1 MIIQIHPENPNPR
14 EIKQVI
20 ECLKNG
26 GVIVYPSDT
35 VYGIG
40 CDIFNKKAVERVAK
54 IKGINIKKN
63 NFSFICSD
71 LSHISD
77 FTKQI
82 DNPTYKLMKRNLPG
96 PFTFILNANN
106 SIPKLFKINKKTI
119 GIRVPNHNIP
129 LEIVSQLGNPIIT
142 TSVKDD
148 DKILEH
154 STDPELIHEYFGEKI
169 DIVIAGEYGGTSPS
183 TVIDLTDTIPEI
195 IRQGKGDVSLFL

>member
-1 MIIQIHPENPNPR
+1 MIIQIHPDNPNPR

-20 ECLKNG
+20 ECLKDG
-26 GVIVYPSDT
+26 GVIVCPSDT

-40 CDIFNKKAVERVAK
+40 CNIFNKKAVERVAK

-63 NFSFICSD
+63 NFSIICSD

-82 DNPTYKLMKRNLPG
+82 DNPTYKLIKRNLPG

-119 GIRVPNHNIP
+119 GIRVPNNNIP

-154 STDPELIHEYFGEKI
+154 STDPELIYEKLKHLV
-169 DIVIAGEYGGTSPS
+169 DIVIDGGYGGKKPS
-183 TVIDLTDTIPEI
+183 TIVDCTTTNFEI
-195 IRQGKGDVSLFL
+195 LRQGKGNLIL

>member
-1 MIIQIHPENPNPR
+1 MILKIHPDNPNSR
-14 EIKQVI
+14 EIKKVI
-20 ECLKNG
+20 ECLKDG

-40 CDIFNKKAVERVAK
+40 CDIFNKKAVERIAK

-77 FTKQI
+77 FTKPI
-82 DNPTYKLMKRNLPG
+82 ENSTYKLMKRNLPG

-129 LEIVSQLGNPIIT
+129 IEIVTQLGNPIIT

-154 STDPELIHEYFGEKI
+154 STDPELIYEKLKHLV
-169 DIVIAGEYGGTSPS
+169 DIVIDSGFIGVNPS
-183 TVIDLTDTIPEI
+183 TIVDCTTPDFEI
-195 IRQGKGDVSLFL
+195 IRQGKGELIL

>member
-1 MIIQIHPENPNPR
+1 MILKIHPDNPNSR
-14 EIKQVI
+14 EIKKVI
-20 ECLKNG
+20 ECLKDG

-40 CDIFNKKAVERVAK
+40 CDIFNKKAVERIAK

-77 FTKQI
+77 FTKPI
-82 DNPTYKLMKRNLPG
+82 DNSTYKLMKRNLPG

-142 TSVKDD
+142 TSVKED

-154 STDPELIHEYFGEKI
+154 STNPELIYEKLKHLV
-169 DIVIAGEYGGTSPS
+169 DIVIDGGFTGIEPS
-183 TVIDLTDTIPEI
+183 TIVDCTGNDFEI
-195 IRQGKGDVSLFL
+195 IRQAKGKLIL

>member
-1 MIIQIHPENPNPR
+1 MILQIHPENPNPR

-20 ECLKNG
+20 ECLKDG

-71 LSHISD
+71 LSHISNY
-77 FTKQI
+77 TKPI
-82 DNPTYKLMKRNLPG
+82 DNSTYKLMKRNLPG

-119 GIRVPNHNIP
+119 GIRIPNHNIP

-154 STDPELIHEYFGEKI
+154 STNPELIYEKLKHLV
-169 DIVIAGEYGGTSPS
+169 DIVIDGGYAGNHPS
-183 TVIDLTDTIPEI
+183 TIVDCTTSDFEI
-195 IRQGKGDVSLFL
+195 IRQGKGDLIL

>member
-1 MIIQIHPENPNPR
+1 MILKIHPDNPNSR
-14 EIKQVI
+14 EIKKVI
-20 ECLKNG
+20 ECLRDG

-40 CDIFNKKAVERVAK
+40 CDIFNKKAVERIAK

-77 FTKQI
+77 FTKPI
-82 DNPTYKLMKRNLPG
+82 DNSTYKLMKRNLPG

-129 LEIVSQLGNPIIT
+129 LEIVLQLGNPIIT
-142 TSVKDD
+142 TSVKEDD
-148 DKILEH
+148 EILEH
-154 STDPELIHEYFGEKI
+154 STNPELIYEKLKHLV
-169 DIVIAGEYGGTSPS
+169 DIVIDGGFTGIQPS
-183 TVIDLTDTIPEI
+183 TIVDCTGNDFEI
-195 IRQGKGDVSLFL
+195 IRQAKGKLIL

>member
-1 MIIQIHPENPNPR
+1 MIIQIHPDNPNPR

-154 STDPELIHEYFGEKI
+154 STDPELISEKLKHLV
-169 DIVIAGEYGGTSPS
+169 DIVIDGGYTGNKPS
-183 TVIDLTDTIPEI
+183 TIVDCTTTNFEI
-195 IRQGKGDVSLFL
+195 LRQGKGDLIL

>member
-1 MIIQIHPENPNPR
+1 MILKIHPDNPNSR
-14 EIKQVI
+14 EIKKVI
-20 ECLKNG
+20 ECLKDG

-77 FTKQI
+77 FTKPI
-82 DNPTYKLMKRNLPG
+82 DNSTYKLMKRNLPG

-129 LEIVSQLGNPIIT
+129 LEIVLQLGNPIIT
-142 TSVKDD
+142 TSVKEDD
-148 DKILEH
+148 EILEH
-154 STDPELIHEYFGEKI
+154 STNPELIYEKLKHLV
-169 DIVIAGEYGGTSPS
+169 DIVIDGGFTGIEPS
-183 TVIDLTDTIPEI
+183 TIVDCTGNDFEI
-195 IRQGKGDVSLFL
+195 IRQAKGKLIL

>member
-1 MIIQIHPENPNPR
+1 MILKIHPDNPNSR
-14 EIKQVI
+14 EIKKVI
-20 ECLKNG
+20 ECLKDG

-40 CDIFNKKAVERVAK
+40 CDIFNKKAVERIAK

-77 FTKQI
+77 FTKPI
-82 DNPTYKLMKRNLPG
+82 ENSTYKLMKRNLPG

-129 LEIVSQLGNPIIT
+129 LEIVLQLGNPIIT
-142 TSVKDD
+142 TSVKEDD
-148 DKILEH
+148 EILEH
-154 STDPELIHEYFGEKI
+154 STNPELIYEKLKHLV
-169 DIVIAGEYGGTSPS
+169 DIVIDGGFTGIQPS
-183 TVIDLTDTIPEI
+183 TIVDCTGNDFEI
-195 IRQGKGDVSLFL
+195 IRQAKGKLIL

>member
-1 MIIQIHPENPNPR
+1 MIIQIHPDNPNPR

-96 PFTFILNANN
+96 PFTFILNSNN

-154 STDPELIHEYFGEKI
+154 STDPELIYEKLKHLV
-169 DIVIAGEYGGTSPS
+169 DIVIDGGYTGNKPS
-183 TVIDLTDTIPEI
+183 TIVDCTTTNFEI
-195 IRQGKGDVSLFL
+195 LRQGKGDLIL

>member
-1 MIIQIHPENPNPR
+1 MILKIHPDNPNSR
-14 EIKQVI
+14 EIKKVI
-20 ECLKNG
+20 ECLKDG

-77 FTKQI
+77 FTKPI
-82 DNPTYKLMKRNLPG
+82 DNSTYKLMKRNLPG

-129 LEIVSQLGNPIIT
+129 LEIVLQLGNPIIT
-142 TSVKDD
+142 TSVKEDD
-148 DKILEH
+148 EILEH
-154 STDPELIHEYFGEKI
+154 STNPQLIYEKLKHLV
-169 DIVIAGEYGGTSPS
+169 DIVIDGGFTGIQPS
-183 TVIDLTDTIPEI
+183 TIVDCTGNDFEI
-195 IRQGKGDVSLFL
+195 IRQAKGKLIL

>member
-1 MIIQIHPENPNPR
+1 MILKIHPDNPNSR
-14 EIKQVI
+14 EIKKVI
-20 ECLKNG
+20 ECLKDG

-40 CDIFNKKAVERVAK
+40 CDIFNKKAVERIAK

-77 FTKQI
+77 FTKPI
-82 DNPTYKLMKRNLPG
+82 DNSTYKLMKRNLPG

-129 LEIVSQLGNPIIT
+129 LEIVLQLGNPIIT
-142 TSVKDD
+142 TSVKEDD
-148 DKILEH
+148 EILEH
-154 STDPELIHEYFGEKI
+154 STNPELIYEKLKHLV
-169 DIVIAGEYGGTSPS
+169 DIVIDGGFTGIQPS
-183 TVIDLTDTIPEI
+183 TIVDCTGNDFEI
-195 IRQGKGDVSLFL
+195 IRQAKGKLIL

>member
-1 MIIQIHPENPNPR
+1 MILKIHPDNPNSR
-14 EIKQVI
+14 EIKKVI
-20 ECLKNG
+20 ECLKDG

-40 CDIFNKKAVERVAK
+40 CDIFNKKAVERIAK

-77 FTKQI
+77 FTKPI
-82 DNPTYKLMKRNLPG
+82 DNSTYKLMKRNLPG

-129 LEIVSQLGNPIIT
+129 LEIVLKLGNPIIT
-142 TSVKDD
+142 TSVKEDD
-148 DKILEH
+148 EILEH
-154 STDPELIHEYFGEKI
+154 STNPELIYEKLKHLV
-169 DIVIAGEYGGTSPS
+169 DIVIDGGFTGIQPS
-183 TVIDLTDTIPEI
+183 TIVDCTGNDFEI
-195 IRQGKGDVSLFL
+195 IRQAKGKLIL

>member
-1 MIIQIHPENPNPR
+1 MILKIHPDNPNSR
-14 EIKQVI
+14 EIKKVI
-20 ECLKNG
+20 ECLKDG

-40 CDIFNKKAVERVAK
+40 CDIFNKKAVERIAK

-77 FTKQI
+77 FTKPI
-82 DNPTYKLMKRNLPG
+82 DNSTYKLMKRNLPG

-129 LEIVSQLGNPIIT
+129 LEIVLQLGNPIIT
-142 TSVKDD
+142 TSVKEDD
-148 DKILEH
+148 EILEH
-154 STDPELIHEYFGEKI
+154 ITNPELIYEKLKHLV
-169 DIVIAGEYGGTSPS
+169 DIVIDGGFTGIQPS
-183 TVIDLTDTIPEI
+183 TIVDCTGNDFEI
-195 IRQGKGDVSLFL
+195 IRQAKGKLIL

>member
-1 MIIQIHPENPNPR
+1 MIIQIHPDNPNPR

-96 PFTFILNANN
+96 PFTFILNSNN

-142 TSVKDD
+142 TSVKDE

-154 STDPELIHEYFGEKI
+154 STDPGLIYEKI
-169 DIVIAGEYGGTSPS
+169 KHLVDIVIDGGYTGNKPS
-183 TVIDLTDTIPEI
+183 TIVDCTNTNFEI
-195 IRQGKGDVSLFL
+195 LRQGKGKLIL

>member
-1 MIIQIHPENPNPR
+1 MILKIHPDNPNSR
-14 EIKQVI
+14 EIKKVI
-20 ECLKNG
+20 ECLKDG

-77 FTKQI
+77 FTKPI
-82 DNPTYKLMKRNLPG
+82 DNSTYKLMKRNLPG

-129 LEIVSQLGNPIIT
+129 LEIVLQLGNPIIT
-142 TSVKDD
+142 TSVKEDD
-148 DKILEH
+148 EILEH
-154 STDPELIHEYFGEKI
+154 STNPELIYEKLKHLV
-169 DIVIAGEYGGTSPS
+169 DIVIDGGFTGIQPS
-183 TVIDLTDTIPEI
+183 TIVDCTGNDFEI
-195 IRQGKGDVSLFL
+195 IRQAKGKLIL

>member
-1 MIIQIHPENPNPR
+1 MILKIHPDNPHSR
-14 EIKQVI
+14 EIKKVI
-20 ECLKNG
+20 ECLKDG

-77 FTKQI
+77 FTKPI
-82 DNPTYKLMKRNLPG
+82 DNSTYKLMKRNLPG

-129 LEIVSQLGNPIIT
+129 LEIVLQLGNPIIT
-142 TSVKDD
+142 TSVKEDD
-148 DKILEH
+148 EILEH
-154 STDPELIHEYFGEKI
+154 STNPQLIYEKLKHLV
-169 DIVIAGEYGGTSPS
+169 DIVIDGGFTGIQPS
-183 TVIDLTDTIPEI
+183 TIVDCTGNDFEI
-195 IRQGKGDVSLFL
+195 IRQAKGKLIL

>member
-1 MIIQIHPENPNPR
+1 MIIQIHPDNPNPR
-14 EIKQVI
+14 KIKQVI

-96 PFTFILNANN
+96 PFTFILNSNN
-106 SIPKLFKINKKTI
+106 SIPKLFKITKKTI

-142 TSVKDD
+142 TSVKDE

-154 STDPELIHEYFGEKI
+154 STDPGLIYEKLKHLV
-169 DIVIAGEYGGTSPS
+169 DIVIDGGYTGNKPS
-183 TVIDLTDTIPEI
+183 TIVDCTNTDFEI
-195 IRQGKGDVSLFL
+195 LRQGKGKLIL

>member
-1 MIIQIHPENPNPR
+1 MIIQIHPDNPNPR

-20 ECLKNG
+20 ECLKDG

-154 STDPELIHEYFGEKI
+154 STEPELIYEKLKHLV
-169 DIVIAGEYGGTSPS
+169 DIVIDGGYAGNKPS
-183 TVIDLTDTIPEI
+183 TIVDCTTTDFEI
-195 IRQGKGDVSLFL
+195 LRQGKGDLIL

>member
-1 MIIQIHPENPNPR
+1 MILKIHPDNPNSR
-14 EIKQVI
+14 EIKRVI
-20 ECLKNG
+20 ECLKDG

-40 CDIFNKKAVERVAK
+40 CDIFNKKAVERIAK

-77 FTKQI
+77 FTKPI
-82 DNPTYKLMKRNLPG
+82 DNSTYKLMKRNLPG

-129 LEIVSQLGNPIIT
+129 LEIVLQLGNPIIT
-142 TSVKDD
+142 TSVKEDD
-148 DKILEH
+148 EILEH
-154 STDPELIHEYFGEKI
+154 STNPELIYEKLKYLV
-169 DIVIAGEYGGTSPS
+169 DIVIDGGFTGIQPS
-183 TVIDLTDTIPEI
+183 TIVDCTGNDFEI
-195 IRQGKGDVSLFL
+195 IRQAKGKLIL

>member
-1 MIIQIHPENPNPR
+1 MILKIHPDNPHSR
-14 EIKQVI
+14 EIKKVI
-20 ECLKNG
+20 ECLKDG

-40 CDIFNKKAVERVAK
+40 CDIFNKKAVERIAK

-77 FTKQI
+77 FTKPI
-82 DNPTYKLMKRNLPG
+82 DNSTYKLMKRNLPG

-129 LEIVSQLGNPIIT
+129 LEIVLQLGNPIIT
-142 TSVKDD
+142 TSVKEDD
-148 DKILEH
+148 EILEH
-154 STDPELIHEYFGEKI
+154 STNPQLIYEKLKHLV
-169 DIVIAGEYGGTSPS
+169 DIVIDGGFTGIQPS
-183 TVIDLTDTIPEI
+183 TIIDCTGNDFEI
-195 IRQGKGDVSLFL
+195 IRQAKGKLIL

>member
-1 MIIQIHPENPNPR
+1 MIIQIHPDNPNPR

-106 SIPKLFKINKKTI
+106 GIPKLFKINKKTI

-154 STDPELIHEYFGEKI
+154 STDPELIYEKLKHLV
-169 DIVIAGEYGGTSPS
+169 DIVIDGGYTGNKPS
-183 TVIDLTDTIPEI
+183 TIVDCTTTNFEI
-195 IRQGKGDVSLFL
+195 LRQGKGDLIL

>member
-1 MIIQIHPENPNPR
+1 MILKIHPDNPNSR
-14 EIKQVI
+14 EIKKVI
-20 ECLKNG
+20 ECLKDG

-40 CDIFNKKAVERVAK
+40 CDIFNKKAVERIAK

-77 FTKQI
+77 FTKPI
-82 DNPTYKLMKRNLPG
+82 DNSTYKLMKRNLPG

-106 SIPKLFKINKKTI
+106 SIPKRFKINKKTI

-129 LEIVSQLGNPIIT
+129 LEIVLQLGNPIIT
-142 TSVKDD
+142 TSVKEDD
-148 DKILEH
+148 EILEH
-154 STDPELIHEYFGEKI
+154 ITNPELIYEKLKHLV
-169 DIVIAGEYGGTSPS
+169 DIVIDGGFTGIQPS
-183 TVIDLTDTIPEI
+183 TIVDCTGNDFEI
-195 IRQGKGDVSLFL
+195 IRQAKGKLIL